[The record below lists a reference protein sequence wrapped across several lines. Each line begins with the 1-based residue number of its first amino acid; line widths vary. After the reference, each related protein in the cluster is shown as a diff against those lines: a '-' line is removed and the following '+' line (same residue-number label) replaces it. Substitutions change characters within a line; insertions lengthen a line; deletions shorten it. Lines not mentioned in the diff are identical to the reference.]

1 MPSSSS
7 SSSEDFEIAGSEFL
21 FRISAKSSNP
31 EFDYQLGDNYEDYIV
46 PISVETKISLTGKS
60 DPLVVQYDS
69 YPYPLSDKYE
79 FEEDIGEE
87 VLHIYDL
94 KNSGTSTIN
103 EAEVY
108 ILWPSYDRHRGD
120 HLLYLMGL
128 ESDRNIARCQ
138 TDKAKNV
145 IE

>member
-31 EFDYQLGDNYEDYIV
+31 EFGYQLRDNYEDYIV

-60 DPLVVQYDS
+60 DPLVVQYNS
-69 YPYPLSDKYE
+69 HPYPLSDKYE

-87 VLHIYDL
+87 VSHIYDL
-94 KNSGTSTIN
+94 KNSGTSTLN

-108 ILWPSYDRHRGD
+108 ILWPSYDVDGD

-128 ESDRNIARCQ
+128 ESDRDIARCQ